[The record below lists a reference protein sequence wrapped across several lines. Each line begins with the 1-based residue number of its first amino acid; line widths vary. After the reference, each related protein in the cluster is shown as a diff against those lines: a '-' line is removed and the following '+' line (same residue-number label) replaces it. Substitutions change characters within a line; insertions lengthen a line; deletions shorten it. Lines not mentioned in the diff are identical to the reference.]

1 MSAPVYL
8 VPTEKA
14 SGWVDGALVDLDGP
28 EARHAVTVRRTAAG
42 EIIVLSDGAGR
53 WARGPVRSVG
63 RDQLTIEV
71 AEHGEDPIP
80 AVRFVLVQALAKG
93 DRDER
98 AVETATE
105 YGVDEVVP
113 WQASRSIVQ
122 WRGDRGM
129 RSWASWDAVIVA
141 ATKQSRRT
149 RRPVLSPTCSTA
161 DLLSRIRAGSTA
173 YVLDEEARVPLA
185 GVDQPSAGEVLLIV
199 GPEGGVSDAERT
211 AFVDAGA
218 RLVRLGPQV
227 LRSSSAGPAAIA
239 VLSAATR
246 WR

>member
-98 AVETATE
+98 AVETAT
-105 YGVDEVVP
+105 G
-113 WQASRSIVQ
+113 R
-122 WRGDRGM
+122 
-129 RSWASWDAVIVA
+129 AVAFGPSVGA
-141 ATKQSRRT
+141 ATCDTGHQH
-149 RRPVLSPTCSTA
+149 ST
-161 DLLSRIRAGSTA
+161 S
-173 YVLDEEARVPLA
+173 EARRLACNAGLLPVVLGGASVPLDLGRQERFYSEA
-185 GVDQPSAGEVLLIV
+185 Q
-199 GPEGGVSDAERT
+199 RT
-211 AFVDAGA
+211 ALAA
-218 RLVRLGPQV
+218 L
-227 LRSSSAGPAAIA
+227 LRG
-239 VLSAATR
+239 V
-246 WR
+246 